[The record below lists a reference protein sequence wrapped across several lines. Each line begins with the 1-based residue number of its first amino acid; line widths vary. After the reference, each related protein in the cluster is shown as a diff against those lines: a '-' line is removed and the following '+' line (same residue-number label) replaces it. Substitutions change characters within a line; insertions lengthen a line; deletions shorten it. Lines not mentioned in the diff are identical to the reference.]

1 MSEQVANQQVQLAE
15 SNAYQSNAHQSNAYK
30 TGRSMNA
37 QHLRLTFMYTLKSE
51 IVKLR
56 GLASTWWCMAL
67 TIILPVIFSFIIAL
81 VQKAMSKVD
90 VHNNGAAGSK
100 SSAAITV
107 GPSDKSDLIASQEG
121 IFRLVISFASISL
134 IVLAIFAVL
143 AVTAEHSTT
152 SIQASLTAVP
162 RRGMFF
168 TAKFVAVA
176 IYVFVAQLIA
186 MTVSL
191 AAAELAFMG
200 DNISGLS
207 GSNVWKLPLTLFL
220 GSPAIMVVVSA
231 MAYGFGMICKSTA
244 GGIMCVIGAVVI
256 LQTIVSIIMLAS
268 NFAKWTSILI
278 QILPGSAVSQFL
290 GASANSGLQ
299 LPPNAYVFTWWQSG
313 LVVLAWAV
321 IMYAIG
327 YVIEKHR
334 DI

>member
-1 MSEQVANQQVQLAE
+1 MSGQINQSV
-15 SNAYQSNAHQSNAYK
+15 NQSVNPAASSSYK

-37 QHLRLTFMYTLKSE
+37 QHLRLTFMHTLKSE

-67 TIILPVIFSFIIAL
+67 TIVLPVIFSFIIAL
-81 VQKAMSKVD
+81 VQKAMSKAD
-90 VHNNGAAGSK
+90 IKNGASQGR

-107 GPSDKSDLIASQEG
+107 GPSGKSDLIASQES
-121 IFRLVISFASISL
+121 IFRLVISFASVFL
-134 IVLAIFAVL
+134 IVLSIFAVL

-162 RRGMFF
+162 KRGMFF
-168 TAKFVAVA
+168 TAKFIAVA

-186 MTVSL
+186 MAVSL

-244 GGIMCVIGAVVI
+244 GGIMCVIGAVMILPTVVSVI
-256 LQTIVSIIMLAS
+256 MIAS
-268 NFAKWTSILI
+268 NFAKWTSILM
-278 QILPGSAVSQFL
+278 QLLPANAVSQFL
-290 GASANSGLQ
+290 GSSANSGPQ
-299 LPPNAYVFTWWQSG
+299 LPPDAVVFTWWQSG

-321 IMYAIG
+321 IMYVIG
-327 YVIEKHR
+327 HLIESHR

>member
-1 MSEQVANQQVQLAE
+1 MSEQVANQQVQSSE
-15 SNAYQSNAHQSNAYK
+15 SNARQSNAYK

-37 QHLRLTFMYTLKSE
+37 QHLRLTFMHTLKSE

-56 GLASTWWCMAL
+56 GLSSTWWCMAL
-67 TIILPVIFSFIIAL
+67 AIVLPVIFSFIIAI

-90 VHNNGAAGSK
+90 IKNGANQGR

-107 GPSDKSDLIASQEG
+107 GPSNKGSLIASQDS
-121 IFRLVISFASISL
+121 IFHLVISFASVSL
-134 IVLAIFAVL
+134 IVLSIFAVL

-168 TAKFVAVA
+168 TAKFIAVA
-176 IYVFVAQLIA
+176 IYVFVSQLIA

-207 GSNVWKLPLTLFL
+207 GSNAWKLPLMLLL
-220 GSPAIMVVVSA
+220 GSPAIMVVVAA

-244 GGIMCVIGAVVI
+244 GGIMCVIGAVMI
-256 LQTIVSIIMLAS
+256 LQAIVGIIMLAS
-268 NFAKWTSILI
+268 NFAKWTAILI
-278 QILPGSAVSQFL
+278 QLLPGNAVSQFL
-290 GASANSGLQ
+290 GASANSGPQ

-313 LVVLAWAV
+313 LVVLAWGV
-321 IMYAIG
+321 VMYVIG

>member
-1 MSEQVANQQVQLAE
+1 MSEQVANQQVQSSE
-15 SNAYQSNAHQSNAYK
+15 SNARQSNAYK

-37 QHLRLTFMYTLKSE
+37 QHLRLTFMHTLKSE

-67 TIILPVIFSFIIAL
+67 TIVLPVIFSFIIAL

-90 VHNNGAAGSK
+90 VNNNGAAGSK

-162 RRGMFF
+162 KRGMFF
-168 TAKFVAVA
+168 TAKFIAVA

-207 GSNVWKLPLTLFL
+207 GSNAWKLPLTLFL
-220 GSPAIMVVVSA
+220 GSPAIMVVVAA

-244 GGIMCVIGAVVI
+244 GGIMCVIGAVMI
-256 LQTIVSIIMLAS
+256 LPSVVSIIMFAS
-268 NFAKWTSILI
+268 NFAKWNSILI
-278 QILPGSAVSQFL
+278 QILPAAAVEKFL
-290 GASANSGLQ
+290 GSSPNSGAQ
-299 LPPNAYVFTWWQSG
+299 LPPNAYIFTWWQSG
-313 LVVLAWAV
+313 LVVLAWGV
-321 IMYAIG
+321 VMYAIG
-327 YVIEKHR
+327 HVVEKHR

>member
-1 MSEQVANQQVQLAE
+1 MSEQIGQAVE
-15 SNAYQSNAHQSNAYK
+15 YQTNNSYR

-37 QHLRLTFMYTLKSE
+37 QHLHLTFLNTVKSE
-51 IVKLR
+51 LVKLR
-56 GLASTWWCMAL
+56 GLVSTWWCMAL
-67 TIILPVIFSFIIAL
+67 TIVLPVIFSFIIAL
-81 VQKAMSKVD
+81 VQKSMSNVD
-90 VHNNGAAGSK
+90 VHDNGAAGSR

-107 GPSDKSDLIASQEG
+107 GPSDKSGIIASQES
-121 IFRLVISFASISL
+121 IFNLVISFASVSL

-162 RRGMFF
+162 RRGVLF
-168 TAKFVAVA
+168 TAKFIAVA

-186 MTVSL
+186 MAVSL
-191 AAAELAFMG
+191 AAAELAFIG
-200 DNISGLS
+200 DSTSGLS
-207 GSNVWKLPLTLFL
+207 GSNVWKLPLILLL
-220 GSPAIMVVVSA
+220 GSPAIMVVVAA
-231 MAYGFGMICKSTA
+231 MSYGFGMICKSTA
-244 GGIMCVIGAVVI
+244 GGIMCVIGAVMI
-256 LQTIVSIIMLAS
+256 LPSVVSIVMLTS

-278 QILPGSAVSQFL
+278 QILPAKAVSQFL
-290 GASANSGLQ
+290 GTGGQ

-313 LVVLAWAV
+313 LAVLAWAV

>member
-1 MSEQVANQQVQLAE
+1 MSGQIEQAVEYPA
-15 SNAYQSNAHQSNAYK
+15 SNSYK

-37 QHLRLTFMYTLKSE
+37 QHLRLTFMHTLKSE

-67 TIILPVIFSFIIAL
+67 TIVLPVIFSFIIAL

-186 MTVSL
+186 MAVSL

-290 GASANSGLQ
+290 EASANSGLQ

>member
-1 MSEQVANQQVQLAE
+1 MSEQVANQQVQSSE
-15 SNAYQSNAHQSNAYK
+15 SNAHQSNAYK

-37 QHLRLTFMYTLKSE
+37 QHLRLTFMHTLKSE

-67 TIILPVIFSFIIAL
+67 AIVLPVIFSFIIAI

-90 VHNNGAAGSK
+90 IKNGANQGR

-107 GPSDKSDLIASQEG
+107 GPSNKSSLIASQDS
-121 IFRLVISFASISL
+121 IFHLVISFASVSL

-168 TAKFVAVA
+168 TAKFIAGA
-176 IYVFVAQLIA
+176 IYVFVVQLIA
-186 MTVSL
+186 MAVSL
-191 AAAELAFMG
+191 GAAELAFIG
-200 DNISGLS
+200 DSTSGLS
-207 GSNVWKLPLTLFL
+207 GSNAWKLPLTLFL
-220 GSPAIMVVVSA
+220 GSPAIMVVVAA

-244 GGIMCVIGAVVI
+244 GGIMCVIGAVMI
-256 LQTIVSIIMLAS
+256 LPSVLSIIMFAS
-268 NFAKWTSILI
+268 NFAKWNSILI
-278 QILPGSAVSQFL
+278 QLLPATAVEKFL
-290 GASANSGLQ
+290 GSSPNSGAQ

-313 LVVLAWAV
+313 LVVLAWGV

-327 YVIEKHR
+327 HVVEKHR

>member
-1 MSEQVANQQVQLAE
+1 MSEQVANQQVQSSE
-15 SNAYQSNAHQSNAYK
+15 FNAHQSNAYK

-37 QHLRLTFMYTLKSE
+37 QHLRLTFMHTLKSE

-67 TIILPVIFSFIIAL
+67 TIVLPVIFSFIIAI

-90 VHNNGAAGSK
+90 IKNGANQGK

-107 GPSDKSDLIASQEG
+107 GPSNKSSLIASQDS
-121 IFRLVISFASISL
+121 IFHLVISFASVSL

-168 TAKFVAVA
+168 TAKFIAVA
-176 IYVFVAQLIA
+176 IYVFVVQLIA
-186 MTVSL
+186 MAVSL
-191 AAAELAFMG
+191 GAAELAFIG
-200 DNISGLS
+200 DNTSGLS
-207 GSNVWKLPLTLFL
+207 GSNAWKLPLTLFL
-220 GSPAIMVVVSA
+220 GSPAIMVVVAA

-244 GGIMCVIGAVVI
+244 GGIMCVIGAVMI
-256 LQTIVSIIMLAS
+256 LPSVLSIIMFAS
-268 NFAKWTSILI
+268 NFAKWNSILI
-278 QILPGSAVSQFL
+278 QLLPATAVEKFL
-290 GASANSGLQ
+290 GGSPNSGAQ

-313 LVVLAWAV
+313 LVVLAWGV
-321 IMYAIG
+321 VMYAIG
-327 YVIEKHR
+327 HVVEKHR

>member
-1 MSEQVANQQVQLAE
+1 MSEQVANQQVQSSE
-15 SNAYQSNAHQSNAYK
+15 SNAHQSNAYK

-37 QHLRLTFMYTLKSE
+37 QHLRLTFMHTLKSE

-67 TIILPVIFSFIIAL
+67 TIVLPVIFSFIIAI

-90 VHNNGAAGSK
+90 IKNGANQGK

-107 GPSDKSDLIASQEG
+107 GPSNKSSLIASSQDS
-121 IFRLVISFASISL
+121 IFHLVISFASVSL

-162 RRGMFF
+162 KRGMFF
-168 TAKFVAVA
+168 TAKFIAVA
-176 IYVFVAQLIA
+176 IYVFVVQLIA

-191 AAAELAFMG
+191 AAAELAFVG
-200 DNISGLS
+200 DNVSGLS
-207 GSNVWKLPLTLFL
+207 GSNAWELPITLFL
-220 GSPAIMVVVSA
+220 GSPAIMVFVAA

-244 GGIMCVIGAVVI
+244 GGIMCVIGAVMI
-256 LQTIVSIIMLAS
+256 LPSVVSIVMLTS
-268 NFAKWTSILI
+268 NFAKWASILI
-278 QILPGSAVSQFL
+278 QILPANAVNQFL
-290 GASANSGLQ
+290 GTRVQ

>member
-1 MSEQVANQQVQLAE
+1 MSEQVANQQVQSSE
-15 SNAYQSNAHQSNAYK
+15 SNAHQSNAYK

-37 QHLRLTFMYTLKSE
+37 QHLRLTFMHTLKSE

-67 TIILPVIFSFIIAL
+67 TIVLPVIFSFIIAI

-90 VHNNGAAGSK
+90 IKNGANQGK

-107 GPSDKSDLIASQEG
+107 GPSNKSSLIASQDS
-121 IFRLVISFASISL
+121 IFHLVISFASVSL

-168 TAKFVAVA
+168 TAKFIAVA
-176 IYVFVAQLIA
+176 IYVFVVQLIA
-186 MTVSL
+186 MAISL
-191 AAAELAFMG
+191 AAAELAFIG
-200 DNISGLS
+200 DSTSGLS
-207 GSNVWKLPLTLFL
+207 GSNAWKLPLTLFL
-220 GSPAIMVVVSA
+220 GSPVIMVVVAA

-244 GGIMCVIGAVVI
+244 GGIMCVIGAVMI
-256 LQTIVSIIMLAS
+256 LPSVLSIIMFAS
-268 NFAKWTSILI
+268 NFAKWNSILI
-278 QILPGSAVSQFL
+278 QLLPATAVEKFL
-290 GASANSGLQ
+290 GGSPNSGAQ
-299 LPPNAYVFTWWQSG
+299 LPPNAYIFTWWQSG
-313 LVVLAWAV
+313 LVVLAWGV
-321 IMYAIG
+321 VMYAIG
-327 YVIEKHR
+327 HVVEKHR

>member
-1 MSEQVANQQVQLAE
+1 MSGQINQSVNQE
-15 SNAYQSNAHQSNAYK
+15 TSSSYK

-37 QHLRLTFMYTLKSE
+37 QHLRLTFMNSLKSE
-51 IVKLR
+51 MVKLR

-67 TIILPVIFSFIIAL
+67 TVVLPVIFSFIIAL

-90 VHNNGAAGSK
+90 IKNGASQSK

-107 GPSDKSDLIASQEG
+107 GPSNKSDLIASQES
-121 IFRLVISFASISL
+121 IFHLVISFASISL

-168 TAKFVAVA
+168 TAKFIAVA
-176 IYVFVAQLIA
+176 IYVFVVQLIA
-186 MTVSL
+186 MAVSL

-220 GSPAIMVVVSA
+220 GSPAIMVVVAA

-244 GGIMCVIGAVVI
+244 GGIMCVIGAVMI
-256 LQTIVSIIMLAS
+256 LPSVLSIIMFAS
-268 NFAKWTSILI
+268 NFAKWNSILI
-278 QILPGSAVSQFL
+278 QLLPATAVGKFL
-290 GASANSGLQ
+290 GGSPNSGAQ

-313 LVVLAWAV
+313 LVVLAWGV
-321 IMYAIG
+321 VMYVIG

>member
-1 MSEQVANQQVQLAE
+1 MSEQVANQQVQSSE
-15 SNAYQSNAHQSNAYK
+15 SNAHQSNAYK

-37 QHLRLTFMYTLKSE
+37 QHLRLTFMHTLKSE

-67 TIILPVIFSFIIAL
+67 AIVLPVIFSFIIAI

-90 VHNNGAAGSK
+90 IKNGANQGR

-290 GASANSGLQ
+290 EASANSGLQ

>member
-1 MSEQVANQQVQLAE
+1 MSEQVANQQVQSSE
-15 SNAYQSNAHQSNAYK
+15 SNAHQSNAYK

-37 QHLRLTFMYTLKSE
+37 QHLRLTFMHTLKSE

-67 TIILPVIFSFIIAL
+67 AIVLPVVFSFIIAI

-90 VHNNGAAGSK
+90 IKNGANQGR

-107 GPSDKSDLIASQEG
+107 GPSNKGSLIASQDS
-121 IFRLVISFASISL
+121 IFHLVISFASVFL
-134 IVLAIFAVL
+134 IVLSIFAVL

-168 TAKFVAVA
+168 TAKFIAVA
-176 IYVFVAQLIA
+176 IYVFVVQLIA
-186 MTVSL
+186 MAVSL
-191 AAAELAFMG
+191 AAAELAFIG
-200 DNISGLS
+200 DSTSGLS
-207 GSNVWKLPLTLFL
+207 GSNAWKLPLTLFL
-220 GSPAIMVVVSA
+220 GSPAIMVVVAA

-256 LQTIVSIIMLAS
+256 LPSVLSIIMFAS
-268 NFAKWTSILI
+268 NFAKWNSILI
-278 QILPGSAVSQFL
+278 QLLPATAVGKFL
-290 GASANSGLQ
+290 GGSPNAGAQ
-299 LPPNAYVFTWWQSG
+299 LPPNAYIFTWWQSG
-313 LVVLAWAV
+313 LVVLAWGV
-321 IMYAIG
+321 VMYAIG
-327 YVIEKHR
+327 HVVEKHR

>member
-1 MSEQVANQQVQLAE
+1 MSEQVANQQVQSSE
-15 SNAYQSNAHQSNAYK
+15 SNAHQSNAYK

-37 QHLRLTFMYTLKSE
+37 QHLRLTFMHTLKSE

-67 TIILPVIFSFIIAL
+67 AIVLPVIFSFIIAI

-90 VHNNGAAGSK
+90 IKNGANQGR

-107 GPSDKSDLIASQEG
+107 GPSNKGSLIASQDS
-121 IFRLVISFASISL
+121 IFHLVISFASVSL
-134 IVLAIFAVL
+134 IVLSIFAVL

-168 TAKFVAVA
+168 TAKFIAVA
-176 IYVFVAQLIA
+176 IYVFVVQLIA
-186 MTVSL
+186 MAVSL
-191 AAAELAFMG
+191 GAAELAFIG
-200 DNISGLS
+200 DSTSGLS
-207 GSNVWKLPLTLFL
+207 GSNAWKLPLTLFL
-220 GSPAIMVVVSA
+220 GSPAIMVVVAA

-244 GGIMCVIGAVVI
+244 GGIMCVIGAVMI
-256 LQTIVSIIMLAS
+256 LPSVLSIIMFAS
-268 NFAKWTSILI
+268 NFAKWNSILI
-278 QILPGSAVSQFL
+278 QLLPATAVEKFL
-290 GASANSGLQ
+290 GSSPNSGAQ

-313 LVVLAWAV
+313 LVVLAWGV
-321 IMYAIG
+321 VMYAIG
-327 YVIEKHR
+327 HIVEKHR

>member
-1 MSEQVANQQVQLAE
+1 MSEQVANQQVQSSE
-15 SNAYQSNAHQSNAYK
+15 SNAHQSNAYK

-37 QHLRLTFMYTLKSE
+37 QHLRLTFMHTLKSE

-67 TIILPVIFSFIIAL
+67 TIVLPVIFSFIIAI

-90 VHNNGAAGSK
+90 IKNGANQGK

-107 GPSDKSDLIASQEG
+107 GPSNKSSLIASSQDS
-121 IFRLVISFASISL
+121 IFHLVISFASVSL

-162 RRGMFF
+162 KRGMFF
-168 TAKFVAVA
+168 TAKFIAVA

-186 MTVSL
+186 MAVSL

-207 GSNVWKLPLTLFL
+207 GSNVWKLPLILLL
-220 GSPAIMVVVSA
+220 GSPAIMVVVAA

-313 LVVLAWAV
+313 LVVLAWGV
-321 IMYAIG
+321 VMYAIG
-327 YVIEKHR
+327 HVVEKHR

>member
-1 MSEQVANQQVQLAE
+1 MSEQVANQQVQSSE
-15 SNAYQSNAHQSNAYK
+15 SNAHQSNAYK

-37 QHLRLTFMYTLKSE
+37 QHLRLTFMHTLKSE

-67 TIILPVIFSFIIAL
+67 TIVLPVIFSFIIAI

-90 VHNNGAAGSK
+90 IKNGANQGK

-107 GPSDKSDLIASQEG
+107 GPSNKSSLIASSQDS
-121 IFRLVISFASISL
+121 IFHLVISFASVSL

-162 RRGMFF
+162 KRGMFF
-168 TAKFVAVA
+168 TAKFIAVA

-186 MTVSL
+186 MAVSL

-313 LVVLAWAV
+313 LVVLAWGV
-321 IMYAIG
+321 VMYAIG
-327 YVIEKHR
+327 HVVEKHR

>member
-1 MSEQVANQQVQLAE
+1 MSEQVANQQVQSSE
-15 SNAYQSNAHQSNAYK
+15 SNAHQSNAYK

-37 QHLRLTFMYTLKSE
+37 QHLRLTFMHTLKSE

-67 TIILPVIFSFIIAL
+67 AIVLPVIFSFIIAI

-90 VHNNGAAGSK
+90 IKNGANQGR

-107 GPSDKSDLIASQEG
+107 GPSNKSSLIASQDS
-121 IFRLVISFASISL
+121 IFHLVISFASVSL

-168 TAKFVAVA
+168 TAKFIAVA
-176 IYVFVAQLIA
+176 IYVFVVQLIA
-186 MTVSL
+186 MAVSL
-191 AAAELAFMG
+191 GAAELAFIG
-200 DNISGLS
+200 DSTSGLS
-207 GSNVWKLPLTLFL
+207 GSNAWKLPLTLFL
-220 GSPAIMVVVSA
+220 GSPAIMVVVAA

-244 GGIMCVIGAVVI
+244 GGIMCVIGAVMI
-256 LQTIVSIIMLAS
+256 LPSVLSIIMFAS
-268 NFAKWTSILI
+268 NFAKWNSILI
-278 QILPGSAVSQFL
+278 QLLPATAVEKFL
-290 GASANSGLQ
+290 GSSPNSGAQ

-313 LVVLAWAV
+313 LVVLAWGV
-321 IMYAIG
+321 VMYAIG
-327 YVIEKHR
+327 HVVEKHR

>member
-1 MSEQVANQQVQLAE
+1 MSGQIEQAVEYPAGN
-15 SNAYQSNAHQSNAYK
+15 SYK

-37 QHLRLTFMYTLKSE
+37 QHLRLTFMHTLKSE

-67 TIILPVIFSFIIAL
+67 TIVLPVIFSFIIAL

-90 VHNNGAAGSK
+90 INNKGAAGSK

-107 GPSDKSDLIASQEG
+107 GPSNKSDLIASQES
-121 IFRLVISFASISL
+121 IFHLVISFASISL

-176 IYVFVAQLIA
+176 IYVFVVQLIA
-186 MTVSL
+186 MAVSL
-191 AAAELAFMG
+191 GAAELAFIG
-200 DNISGLS
+200 DSTSGLS
-207 GSNVWKLPLTLFL
+207 GSNAWKLPLTLFL
-220 GSPAIMVVVSA
+220 GSPAIMVVVAA

-244 GGIMCVIGAVVI
+244 GGIMCVIGAVMI
-256 LQTIVSIIMLAS
+256 LPSVLSIIMFAS
-268 NFAKWTSILI
+268 NFAKWNSILI
-278 QILPGSAVSQFL
+278 QLLPAAAVEKFL
-290 GASANSGLQ
+290 GGSPNSGAQ
-299 LPPNAYVFTWWQSG
+299 LPPNAYIFTWWQSG
-313 LVVLAWAV
+313 LVVLAWGV
-321 IMYAIG
+321 VMYAIG
-327 YVIEKHR
+327 HVIEKHR

>member
-1 MSEQVANQQVQLAE
+1 MSEQVANQQVQSSE
-15 SNAYQSNAHQSNAYK
+15 SNAHQSNAYK

-37 QHLRLTFMYTLKSE
+37 QHLRLTFMHTLKSE

-67 TIILPVIFSFIIAL
+67 AIVLPVIFSFIIAI

-90 VHNNGAAGSK
+90 IKNGANQGK

-107 GPSDKSDLIASQEG
+107 GPSNKGSLIASQDS
-121 IFRLVISFASISL
+121 IFHLVISFASVSL
-134 IVLAIFAVL
+134 IVLSIFAVL

-168 TAKFVAVA
+168 TAKFIAVA
-176 IYVFVAQLIA
+176 IYVFVVQLIA
-186 MTVSL
+186 MAVSL

-220 GSPAIMVVVSA
+220 GSPAIMVVVAA

-244 GGIMCVIGAVVI
+244 GGIMCVIGAVMI
-256 LQTIVSIIMLAS
+256 LPSVVSIIMFAS
-268 NFAKWTSILI
+268 NFAKWNSILI
-278 QILPGSAVSQFL
+278 QILPAAAVEKFL
-290 GASANSGLQ
+290 GSSPNSGAQ
-299 LPPNAYVFTWWQSG
+299 LPPNAYIFTWWQSG
-313 LVVLAWAV
+313 LVVLAWGV

-327 YVIEKHR
+327 HVVEKHR

>member
-1 MSEQVANQQVQLAE
+1 MSEQVANQQVQSSE
-15 SNAYQSNAHQSNAYK
+15 FNAHQSNAYK

-37 QHLRLTFMYTLKSE
+37 QHLRLTFMHTLKSE

-67 TIILPVIFSFIIAL
+67 TIVLPVIFSFIIAL

-90 VHNNGAAGSK
+90 VNNNGAAGSK

-162 RRGMFF
+162 KRGMFF
-168 TAKFVAVA
+168 TAKFIAVA
-176 IYVFVAQLIA
+176 IYVFVAQFIA
-186 MTVSL
+186 MAVSL

-200 DNISGLS
+200 DNISALS
-207 GSNVWKLPLTLFL
+207 GSSVWKLPLILLL
-220 GSPAIMVVVSA
+220 GSPAIMVVVAA
-231 MAYGFGMICKSTA
+231 MAYGFGMICRSTA
-244 GGIMCVIGAVVI
+244 GGIMCVIGAVMI
-256 LQTIVSIIMLAS
+256 LQAIVSIIMLAS

-278 QILPGSAVSQFL
+278 QILPGNAVSQFL
-290 GASANSGLQ
+290 GTSANSGPQ
-299 LPPNAYVFTWWQSG
+299 LPPNAYIFTWWQSG
-313 LVVLAWAV
+313 LVVLAWGV
-321 IMYAIG
+321 VMYAIG

>member
-1 MSEQVANQQVQLAE
+1 M
-15 SNAYQSNAHQSNAYK
+15 
-30 TGRSMNA
+30 
-37 QHLRLTFMYTLKSE
+37 
-51 IVKLR
+51 
-56 GLASTWWCMAL
+56 
-67 TIILPVIFSFIIAL
+67 PVIFSFIIAL

-90 VHNNGAAGSK
+90 VNNKGAAGSK

-152 SIQASLTAVP
+152 SIQASLTTVP

-207 GSNVWKLPLTLFL
+207 GSNAWKLPLTLFL
-220 GSPAIMVVVSA
+220 GSPAIMVVVAA

-244 GGIMCVIGAVVI
+244 GGIMCVIGAVMI
-256 LQTIVSIIMLAS
+256 LQAIVGIIMLAS
-268 NFAKWTSILI
+268 NFAKWTAILI
-278 QILPGSAVSQFL
+278 QILPGNAVSQFL
-290 GASANSGLQ
+290 GTSANSGPQ

-313 LVVLAWAV
+313 LVVLAWGV
-321 IMYAIG
+321 VMYAICLL
-327 YVIEKHR
+327 YTSPSPR
-334 DI
+334 DRG

>member
-1 MSEQVANQQVQLAE
+1 MSEQVANQQVQSSE
-15 SNAYQSNAHQSNAYK
+15 SNARQSNAYK

-37 QHLRLTFMYTLKSE
+37 QHLRLTFMHTLKSE

-67 TIILPVIFSFIIAL
+67 TIVLPVIFSFIIAL

-90 VHNNGAAGSK
+90 IKANQGK
-100 SSAAITV
+100 SSAAVTV
-107 GPSDKSDLIASQEG
+107 GPSNKSDLIASQEG

-278 QILPGSAVSQFL
+278 QILPGNAASQFL
-290 GASANSGLQ
+290 GVSASSGRQ

-313 LVVLAWAV
+313 LVVLAWGV
-321 IMYAIG
+321 VMYAIG
-327 YVIEKHR
+327 HVVEKHR

>member
-1 MSEQVANQQVQLAE
+1 MSEQVANQQVQSSE
-15 SNAYQSNAHQSNAYK
+15 SNAHQSNAYK

-37 QHLRLTFMYTLKSE
+37 QHLRLTFMHTLKSE

-67 TIILPVIFSFIIAL
+67 TIVLPVIFSFIIAI

-90 VHNNGAAGSK
+90 IKNGANQGK

-107 GPSDKSDLIASQEG
+107 GPSNKSSLIASQDS
-121 IFRLVISFASISL
+121 IFHLVISFASVSL

-168 TAKFVAVA
+168 TAKFIAVA
-176 IYVFVAQLIA
+176 IYVFVVQLIA
-186 MTVSL
+186 MAVSL
-191 AAAELAFMG
+191 GAAELAFIG
-200 DNISGLS
+200 DSTSGLS
-207 GSNVWKLPLTLFL
+207 GSNAWKLPLTLFL
-220 GSPAIMVVVSA
+220 GSPAIMVVVAA

-244 GGIMCVIGAVVI
+244 GGIMCVIGAVMI
-256 LQTIVSIIMLAS
+256 LPSVLSIIMFAS
-268 NFAKWTSILI
+268 NFAKWNSILI
-278 QILPGSAVSQFL
+278 QLLPATAVEKFL
-290 GASANSGLQ
+290 GGSPNSGAQ

-313 LVVLAWAV
+313 LVVLAWGV
-321 IMYAIG
+321 VMYAIG
-327 YVIEKHR
+327 HVVEKHR

>member
-1 MSEQVANQQVQLAE
+1 MSEQVANQQVQSSE
-15 SNAYQSNAHQSNAYK
+15 FNAHQSNAYK

-37 QHLRLTFMYTLKSE
+37 QHLRLTFMHTLKSE

-67 TIILPVIFSFIIAL
+67 TIVLPVVFSFIIAI

-90 VHNNGAAGSK
+90 IKNGANQGK

-107 GPSDKSDLIASQEG
+107 GPSNKSSLIASQDS
-121 IFRLVISFASISL
+121 IFHLVISFASVSL

-168 TAKFVAVA
+168 TAKFIAVA
-176 IYVFVAQLIA
+176 IYVFVVQLIA
-186 MTVSL
+186 MAVSL
-191 AAAELAFMG
+191 GAAELAFIG
-200 DNISGLS
+200 DNTSGLS
-207 GSNVWKLPLTLFL
+207 GSNAWKLPLTLFL
-220 GSPAIMVVVSA
+220 GSPAIMVVVAA

-244 GGIMCVIGAVVI
+244 GGIMCVIGAVMI
-256 LQTIVSIIMLAS
+256 LPSVLSIIMFAS
-268 NFAKWTSILI
+268 NFAKWNSILI
-278 QILPGSAVSQFL
+278 QLLPATAVEKFL
-290 GASANSGLQ
+290 GGSPNSGAQ

-313 LVVLAWAV
+313 LVVLAWGV
-321 IMYAIG
+321 VMYAIG
-327 YVIEKHR
+327 HVVEKHR

>member
-1 MSEQVANQQVQLAE
+1 MSEQVANQQVQSSE
-15 SNAYQSNAHQSNAYK
+15 FNAHQSNAYK

-37 QHLRLTFMYTLKSE
+37 QHLRLTFMHTLKSE

-67 TIILPVIFSFIIAL
+67 TIVLPVIFSFIIAI

-90 VHNNGAAGSK
+90 IKNGANQGK

-107 GPSDKSDLIASQEG
+107 GPSNKSSLIASQDS
-121 IFRLVISFASISL
+121 IFHLVISFASVSL

-168 TAKFVAVA
+168 TAKFIAVA
-176 IYVFVAQLIA
+176 IYVFVVQLIA
-186 MTVSL
+186 MAVSL
-191 AAAELAFMG
+191 GAAELAFIG
-200 DNISGLS
+200 DNTSGLS
-207 GSNVWKLPLTLFL
+207 GSNAWKLPLTLFL
-220 GSPAIMVVVSA
+220 GSPAIMVVVAA

-244 GGIMCVIGAVVI
+244 GGIMCVIGAVMI
-256 LQTIVSIIMLAS
+256 LPSVLSIIMFAS
-268 NFAKWTSILI
+268 NFAKWNSILI
-278 QILPGSAVSQFL
+278 QLLPATAVEKFL
-290 GASANSGLQ
+290 GGSPNSGAQ
-299 LPPNAYVFTWWQSG
+299 LPPNGYVFTWWQSG
-313 LVVLAWAV
+313 LVVLAWGV
-321 IMYAIG
+321 VMYAIG
-327 YVIEKHR
+327 HVVEKHR

>member
-1 MSEQVANQQVQLAE
+1 MSGQINQSV
-15 SNAYQSNAHQSNAYK
+15 NQSVNPAASSSYK

-37 QHLRLTFMYTLKSE
+37 QHLHLTFMHTLKSE
-51 IVKLR
+51 MIKLR

-67 TIILPVIFSFIIAL
+67 TIVLPVIFSFIIAL
-81 VQKAMSKVD
+81 VQKAMSKAD
-90 VHNNGAAGSK
+90 IKNGASQGR

-162 RRGMFF
+162 KRGVLF
-168 TAKFVAVA
+168 TAKFIAVA

-220 GSPAIMVVVSA
+220 GSPAIMVVVAA

-244 GGIMCVIGAVVI
+244 GGIMCVIGAVMI
-256 LQTIVSIIMLAS
+256 LQAIVSIIMVAS
-268 NFAKWTSILI
+268 NLAKWTSTLM
-278 QILPGSAVSQFL
+278 QLLPGKAVSQFL
-290 GASANSGLQ
+290 GTGEL

-313 LVVLAWAV
+313 LVVLAWGV
-321 IMYAIG
+321 VMYAIG

>member
-1 MSEQVANQQVQLAE
+1 MSGQINQSV
-15 SNAYQSNAHQSNAYK
+15 NQSVNPAASSSYK

-37 QHLRLTFMYTLKSE
+37 QHLHLTFMHTLKSE
-51 IVKLR
+51 MIKLR

-67 TIILPVIFSFIIAL
+67 TIVLPVIFSFIIAL
-81 VQKAMSKVD
+81 VQKAMFKADAKGAGVD
-90 VHNNGAAGSK
+90 QDGTNAVV
-100 SSAAITV
+100 TM
-107 GPSDKSDLIASQEG
+107 GPSDKSSLIVSQET

-162 RRGMFF
+162 KRGMFF
-168 TAKFVAVA
+168 TAKFIAVA

-186 MTVSL
+186 MAVSL

-244 GGIMCVIGAVVI
+244 GGIMCVIGAVMI
-256 LQTIVSIIMLAS
+256 LQAIVSIIMLAS

-278 QILPGSAVSQFL
+278 QILPGNAASQFL
-290 GASANSGLQ
+290 GVSASSGRQ

-313 LVVLAWAV
+313 LVVLAWGV
-321 IMYAIG
+321 VMYAIG

>member
-1 MSEQVANQQVQLAE
+1 MSEQVANQQVQSSE
-15 SNAYQSNAHQSNAYK
+15 FNAHQSNAYK

-37 QHLRLTFMYTLKSE
+37 QHLRLTFMHTLKSE

-67 TIILPVIFSFIIAL
+67 TIVLPVVFSFIIAI

-90 VHNNGAAGSK
+90 IKNGANQGK

-107 GPSDKSDLIASQEG
+107 GPSNKSSLIASQDS
-121 IFRLVISFASISL
+121 IFHLVISFASVSL

-143 AVTAEHSTT
+143 AVAAEHSTT

-168 TAKFVAVA
+168 TAKFIAVA
-176 IYVFVAQLIA
+176 IYVFVVQLIA
-186 MTVSL
+186 MAVSL
-191 AAAELAFMG
+191 GAAELAFIG
-200 DNISGLS
+200 DNTSGLS
-207 GSNVWKLPLTLFL
+207 GSNAWKLPLTLFL
-220 GSPAIMVVVSA
+220 GSPAIMVVVAA

-244 GGIMCVIGAVVI
+244 GGIMCVIGAVMI
-256 LQTIVSIIMLAS
+256 LPSVLSIIMFAS
-268 NFAKWTSILI
+268 NFAKWNSILI
-278 QILPGSAVSQFL
+278 QLLPATAVEKFL
-290 GASANSGLQ
+290 GGSPNSGAQ

-313 LVVLAWAV
+313 LVVLAWGV
-321 IMYAIG
+321 VMYAIG
-327 YVIEKHR
+327 HVVEKHR

>member
-1 MSEQVANQQVQLAE
+1 MSGQINQSV
-15 SNAYQSNAHQSNAYK
+15 NQSVNPAASSSYK

-37 QHLRLTFMYTLKSE
+37 QHLHLTFMHTLKSE
-51 IVKLR
+51 MIKLR

-67 TIILPVIFSFIIAL
+67 TIVLPVIFSFIIAL
-81 VQKAMSKVD
+81 VQKAMSKAD
-90 VHNNGAAGSK
+90 IKNGASQGR

-107 GPSDKSDLIASQEG
+107 GPSDKSDLIASQES

-143 AVTAEHSTT
+143 AITAEHSTT

-162 RRGMFF
+162 KRGMLF
-168 TAKFVAVA
+168 TAKFIAVA

-191 AAAELAFMG
+191 AAAELAFIG

-220 GSPAIMVVVSA
+220 GSPAIMVVVAA

-321 IMYAIG
+321 VMYVIG

>member
-1 MSEQVANQQVQLAE
+1 MSGQINQSV
-15 SNAYQSNAHQSNAYK
+15 NQSVNPAASSSYK

-37 QHLRLTFMYTLKSE
+37 QHLRLTFMHTLKSE

-67 TIILPVIFSFIIAL
+67 TIVLPVIFSFIIAL
-81 VQKAMSKVD
+81 VQKAMSKAD
-90 VHNNGAAGSK
+90 IKNGASQGR

-107 GPSDKSDLIASQEG
+107 GPSGKSDLIASQES

-143 AVTAEHSTT
+143 AITAEHSTT

-162 RRGMFF
+162 KRGVLF
-168 TAKFVAVA
+168 TAKFIAVA

-191 AAAELAFMG
+191 AAAELAFVG
-200 DNISGLS
+200 DNVSGLS
-207 GSNVWKLPLTLFL
+207 GSNVWKLPLILLL
-220 GSPAIMVVVSA
+220 GSPAIMVVVAA

-244 GGIMCVIGAVVI
+244 GGIMCVIGVVMI
-256 LQTIVSIIMLAS
+256 LPTVLSIIVMS
-268 NFAKWTSILI
+268 SGFAKWTLVLT
-278 QILPGSAVSQFL
+278 QLLPATAASQFL
-290 GASANSGLQ
+290 GDSSSSNGKFASNVNVA
-299 LPPNAYVFTWWQSG
+299 FEWWQSG

-321 IMYAIG
+321 VMYVIG
-327 YVIEKHR
+327 YMLEKHR

>member
-1 MSEQVANQQVQLAE
+1 MSGQINQSV
-15 SNAYQSNAHQSNAYK
+15 SQSVNQETSSSYK

-37 QHLRLTFMYTLKSE
+37 QHLRLTFMHTLKSE

-67 TIILPVIFSFIIAL
+67 TIVLPVIFSFIIAL

-168 TAKFVAVA
+168 TAKFIAVA
-176 IYVFVAQLIA
+176 IYVFVVQLIA
-186 MTVSL
+186 MAVSL

-220 GSPAIMVVVSA
+220 GSPAIMVVVAA

-244 GGIMCVIGAVVI
+244 GGIMCVIGAVMI
-256 LQTIVSIIMLAS
+256 LPSVLSIIMFAS
-268 NFAKWTSILI
+268 NFAKWNSILI
-278 QILPGSAVSQFL
+278 QLLPATAVGKFL
-290 GASANSGLQ
+290 GGSPNSGAQ
-299 LPPNAYVFTWWQSG
+299 LPPNAYIFTWWQSG
-313 LVVLAWAV
+313 LVVLAWGV
-321 IMYAIG
+321 VMYVIG

>member
-1 MSEQVANQQVQLAE
+1 MSEQVANQQVQSSE
-15 SNAYQSNAHQSNAYK
+15 FNAHQSNAYK

-37 QHLRLTFMYTLKSE
+37 QHLRLTFMHTLKSE

-67 TIILPVIFSFIIAL
+67 TIVLPVVFSFIIAI

-90 VHNNGAAGSK
+90 IKNGANQGK

-107 GPSDKSDLIASQEG
+107 GPSNKGSLIASQDS
-121 IFRLVISFASISL
+121 IFHLVISFASVSL

-168 TAKFVAVA
+168 TAKFIAVA
-176 IYVFVAQLIA
+176 IYVFVVQLIA
-186 MTVSL
+186 MAVSL
-191 AAAELAFMG
+191 GAAELAFIG
-200 DNISGLS
+200 DNTSGLS
-207 GSNVWKLPLTLFL
+207 GSNAWKLPLTLFL
-220 GSPAIMVVVSA
+220 GSPAIMVVVAA

-244 GGIMCVIGAVVI
+244 GGIMCVIGAVMI
-256 LQTIVSIIMLAS
+256 LPSVLRIIMFAS
-268 NFAKWTSILI
+268 NFAKWNSILI
-278 QILPGSAVSQFL
+278 QLLPATAVEKFL
-290 GASANSGLQ
+290 GGSPNSGAQ

-313 LVVLAWAV
+313 LVVLAWGV
-321 IMYAIG
+321 VMYAIG
-327 YVIEKHR
+327 HVVEKHR